1 MITLNAFLNDDDTQV
16 ALQFPE
22 LNDAT
27 VTLTRDDLDEFIAV
41 LGNIRERMQPSDAQP
56 PQNQLHS

>member
-1 MITLNAFLNDDDTQV
+1 MITLNAFLNKDDTQV

-22 LNDAT
+22 LDGAT

-41 LGNIRERMQPSDAQP
+41 LRNIRECMQPSDAQP